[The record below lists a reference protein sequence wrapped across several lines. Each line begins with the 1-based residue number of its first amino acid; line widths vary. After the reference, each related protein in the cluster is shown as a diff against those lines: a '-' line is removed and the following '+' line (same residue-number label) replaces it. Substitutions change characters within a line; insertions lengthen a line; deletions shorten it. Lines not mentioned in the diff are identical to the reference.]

1 MKIHG
6 SITQNLRAALE
17 SSRRLQGHSIHR
29 DTVGFWSDLIME
41 ARARRAAGE
50 HLDPDIDE
58 AIAELEAVLAE
69 RAV

>member
-1 MKIHG
+1 
-6 SITQNLRAALE
+6 
-17 SSRRLQGHSIHR
+17 
-29 DTVGFWSDLIME
+29 ME